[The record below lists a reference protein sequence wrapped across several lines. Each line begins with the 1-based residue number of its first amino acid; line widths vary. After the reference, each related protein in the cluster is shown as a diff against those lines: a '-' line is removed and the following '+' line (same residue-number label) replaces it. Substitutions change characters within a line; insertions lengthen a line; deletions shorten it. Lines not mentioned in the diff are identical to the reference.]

1 MNTAIIT
8 LLRDK
13 TRVCNV
19 INYINSIVQ
28 EENYND
34 VNIFPAIDKKDTTK
48 LDMLKKQYNCSMN
61 GGPAGCALSHMLI
74 MESFLKTDNKYQI
87 IIEDDF
93 KIIKPLPKNNNEI
106 EELIKEINVD
116 PDNLD
121 ILYLS
126 GRVHGDHKHRVDNG
140 CGTEGYILTRHG
152 AEKIFTLLKNK
163 CDAPIDLKMQAHFA
177 VAWKSDWCKN
187 VYDALRS
194 ESDKIIINSYKS
206 KTVHVLLNNY
216 DSAILCKKTVTLDE
230 DIQFTLTTNEVP
242 HKSAYMR
249 LPPNYKIN
257 YAWYGDW
264 GSQPKTS
271 IKGKEVTES
280 VQTIYGDGSKDV
292 TIHVSNELFEDPAP
306 KHIKKLY
313 VELSY
318 AWF

>member
-1 MNTAIIT
+1 MKTTIIT

-13 TRVCNV
+13 TRVYNV
-19 INYINSIVQ
+19 IKYINSIVQ

-34 VNIFPAIDKKDTTK
+34 VNIFPAIDKKDATK
-48 LDMLKKQYNCSMN
+48 LDMLKKKYNCSMH
-61 GGPAGCALSHMLI
+61 GGQAGCALSHMLV

-106 EELIKEINVD
+106 EELIKEINVE

-126 GRVHGDHKHRVDNG
+126 GRVHSDHKHRVDNG

-177 VAWKSDWCKN
+177 VAWKSDWCKCF
-187 VYDALRS
+187 RS
-194 ESDKIIINSYKS
+194 KSNKIIINSYKS

-216 DSAILCKKTVTLDE
+216 DSSIHSKKSVKYNE
-230 DIQFTLTTNEVP
+230 NIQFKLISYEVP
-242 HKSAYMR
+242 RKSAYMR

-257 YAWYGDW
+257 YAWYGDAA
-264 GSQPKTS
+264 SQPKTS
-271 IKGKEVTES
+271 IKGHDVTKL
-280 VQTIYGDGSKDV
+280 VKTIYGDGSKDI
-292 TIHVSNELFEDPAP
+292 TIHVVNKIFGDPAP

-318 AWF
+318 VWFSI

>member
-1 MNTAIIT
+1 MKTAIIT

-19 INYINSIVQ
+19 INYINSIVKD
-28 EENYND
+28 ENYND
-34 VNIFPAIDKKDTTK
+34 VNIFPAIDKNDTIK
-48 LDMLKKQYNCSMN
+48 LDMLKKQYNCSMH
-61 GGPAGCALSHMLI
+61 GGQAGCALSHMLI

-106 EELIKEINVD
+106 EELFKEINVE

-126 GRVHGDHKHRVDNG
+126 RRVNSDYKHRVNNG

-152 AEKIFTLLKNK
+152 AEKIFTILKNK
-163 CDAPIDLKMQAHFA
+163 CDAPIDLKMQAHF
-177 VAWKSDWCKN
+177 VTSYETGWCDC
-187 VYDALRS
+187 YRS
-194 ESDKIIINSYKS
+194 NTLIINSYQS
-206 KTVHVLLNNY
+206 KTVHILLNNY
-216 DSAILCKKTVTLDE
+216 ESSILSKKSVKYNE
-230 DIQFTLTTNEVP
+230 NIQFKLTSYEVP
-242 HKSAYMR
+242 HDSAYMR

-257 YAWYGDW
+257 YAWYGDAA
-264 GSQPKTS
+264 SQPKTS
-271 IKGKEVTES
+271 IKGHDVTEL
-280 VQTIYGDGSKDV
+280 VKTIYGDGSKNI
-292 TIHVSNELFEDPAP
+292 TIHVVNKIFGDPAP

-318 AWF
+318 VWFSI

>member
-19 INYINSIVQ
+19 INYINSVVK

-34 VNIFPAIDKKDTTK
+34 VNIFPAIDKNDTTK
-48 LDMLKKQYNCSMN
+48 LDMLKEQYNCSMH
-61 GGPAGCALSHMLI
+61 GSHAGCALSHMLI

-93 KIIKPLPKNNNEI
+93 KIIKPLPKNNNDI

-126 GRVHGDHKHRVDNG
+126 GRVQSDDKHCVNNG

-152 AEKIFTLLKNK
+152 AEKIFTLLKNN

-177 VAWKSDWCKN
+177 TSYETGWCDCYRSDN
-187 VYDALRS
+187 V
-194 ESDKIIINSYKS
+194 IINAYQS
-206 KTVHVLLNNY
+206 KEVHVLLNNY
-216 DSAILCKKTVTLDE
+216 ESTINCKKSVKNDE
-230 DIQFTLTTNEVP
+230 DIQVTLTTNEVP
-242 HKSAYMR
+242 RNSAYMR

-257 YAWYGDW
+257 YALYGDAA
-264 GSQPKTS
+264 SQPKTL
-271 IKGKEVTES
+271 IFTTKN
-280 VQTIYGDGSKDV
+280 ID
-292 TIHVSNELFEDPAP
+292 
-306 KHIKKLY
+306 
-313 VELSY
+313 
-318 AWF
+318 